1 LVHQPLSG
9 NNLKHQKDLTLTSF
23 PSILKSR
30 FRLVGKTARTVTWRN
45 MSNYINR
52 AIEPTIQQISSTFPV
67 LLLTGPRQVGKTTML
82 RRLAEQGRR
91 YVSLDDPDL
100 RLLAKTDPGLF
111 LQRYQPPVLIDEVQY
126 ATELLPYIKMRVDE
140 NRNPGD
146 YWLTGSQVFRLMS
159 NVSESLAGRVG
170 IVSLLGLSNAE
181 IHGYPSLPYSTDSKR
196 LLKRVGEVKP
206 QELPQIYQRI
216 FRGSMPELYA
226 RPQVD
231 WETYYRSY
239 VDTYL
244 KRDIMDLSQV
254 ADEMQ
259 FFQFM
264 TAVAAHTAR
273 PVVYEEL
280 ARAVG
285 ISSPTAK
292 KWLSILVSSHVIALV
307 KPYANNLLKRVVKM
321 PLLHMLDTG
330 LAAYLL
336 KWGNPEA
343 LERGAMSGAFFES
356 FIFSEIYKSYLN
368 AGKEPPLYY
377 YRDKDQKEIDLLI
390 HQDGTLYPIEVKKAV
405 SPGKAAIQHFDV
417 LSPVEAPEKFGE
429 LASLKTSIGTGNVLC
444 MASDVIPIDQKNWF
458 VPAWVV

>member
-1 LVHQPLSG
+1 ML
-9 NNLKHQKDLTLTSF
+9 
-23 PSILKSR
+23 
-30 FRLVGKTARTVTWRN
+30 
-45 MSNYINR
+45 NYINR
-52 AIEPTIQQISSTFPV
+52 AMEPTILQISSTFPV

-82 RRLAEQGRR
+82 KRLADEGRH

-100 RLLAKTDPGLF
+100 RLLARTDPGLF

-140 NRNPGD
+140 NRQPGD
-146 YWLTGSQVFRLMS
+146 YWLTGSQVFRLMK

-181 IHGYPSLPYSTDSKR
+181 IHDYPSVPYSTDPERLVKR
-196 LLKRVGEVKP
+196 IVEVSP
-206 QELPQIYQRI
+206 HELPQIYERI
-216 FRGSMPELYA
+216 FKGSMPELYA
-226 RPQVD
+226 RPKMD
-231 WETYYRSY
+231 WETYYSSY

-244 KRDIMDLSQV
+244 KRDVRDLSQV

-259 FFQFM
+259 FFNFM
-264 TAVAAHTAR
+264 TAVAANTAR

-285 ISSPTAK
+285 ISSPTVK
-292 KWLSILVSSHVIALV
+292 KWLSILVSSHIIALV
-307 KPYANNLLKRVVKM
+307 QPYANNLLKRVVKM

-330 LAAYLL
+330 LASYLL

-343 LERGAMSGAFFES
+343 LERGAMSGDFFKS
-356 FIFSEIYKSYLN
+356 FVFSEIYKSFLN

-405 SPGKAAIQHFDV
+405 SPGRVAIRHFDV
-417 LSPVEAPEKFGE
+417 LSPVETPEQFGE
-429 LASLKTSIGTGNVLC
+429 LASLKTKIGSGNVLC

-458 VPAWVV
+458 VPVWVV